1 MAKDDV
7 EHENNQNTHVNDLS
21 DVVDN
26 VFVGQSI
33 NEKDKKRQEKD
44 CQYFSVEL
52 KGAKPWDYDEL
63 HCDKIANHVP
73 WHIGFLATFKTK

>member
-7 EHENNQNTHVNDLS
+7 EHENNQNTHDNDLS

-52 KGAKPWDYDEL
+52 EGVKCWDYDEL
-63 HCDKIANHVP
+63 YCDKIAYNVP
-73 WHIGFLATFKTK
+73 RHIGFPAIL